1 MWGDAGNDDMYGGA
15 HADEMFAGAGDDELF
30 GGDGADVLVAVGGGT
45 NDALRGEGGFDQLWL
60 DSDATETIL
69 SPDPVETLFG
79 ATHRVNTF
87 VGGTSKELLGQNL
100 ADPNADFGG
109 YTGVYKNFDSKP
121 LFNWTGPVKDDIDQ
135 GGVGDCYYL
144 AGLSGIAK
152 QDPQRIRNN
161 VVSFGDGTFGVRF
174 YNNAGAVSYYRVDAD
189 LPVLNSGSF
198 TPKYADLGTG
208 DSMWVPIL
216 EKAFAF
222 FRSGANSYASL
233 HGGGMSEPFRALG
246 TTAAGITNMWVAG
259 NQNATLLNIRAA
271 LLAGKAVSAG
281 TPPVAPTNG
290 CPCVGWPAYT
300 VDSVQVVGGVPVS
313 ITLRNPWSVDGAGS
327 DGVND
332 GYVTA
337 TASQFFGYFTSA
349 ISATV

>member
-1 MWGDAGNDDMYGGA
+1 
-15 HADEMFAGAGDDELF
+15 
-30 GGDGADVLVAVGGGT
+30 
-45 NDALRGEGGFDQLWL
+45 
-60 DSDATETIL
+60 
-69 SPDPVETLFG
+69 
-79 ATHRVNTF
+79 
-87 VGGTSKELLGQNL
+87 
-100 ADPNADFGG
+100 
-109 YTGVYKNFDSKP
+109 
-121 LFNWTGPVKDDIDQ
+121 
-135 GGVGDCYYL
+135 
-144 AGLSGIAK
+144 
-152 QDPQRIRNN
+152 
-161 VVSFGDGTFGVRF
+161 
-174 YNNAGAVSYYRVDAD
+174 
-189 LPVLNSGSF
+189 
-198 TPKYADLGTG
+198 
-208 DSMWVPIL
+208 
-216 EKAFAF
+216 
-222 FRSGANSYASL
+222 
-233 HGGGMSEPFRALG
+233 MSEPFRALG

-290 CPCVGWPAYT
+290 CPCVGWHAYT